1 MNFNKV
7 AKVTN
12 DVIRQNKIK
21 EIQDLELTIQQ
32 YQQEE
37 QIRLQIKEQETL
49 K

>member
-7 AKVTN
+7 AKHEWCYKT
-12 DVIRQNKIK
+12 NKIK

-37 QIRLQIKEQETL
+37 QIRLQQKNKEMLQ
-49 K
+49 